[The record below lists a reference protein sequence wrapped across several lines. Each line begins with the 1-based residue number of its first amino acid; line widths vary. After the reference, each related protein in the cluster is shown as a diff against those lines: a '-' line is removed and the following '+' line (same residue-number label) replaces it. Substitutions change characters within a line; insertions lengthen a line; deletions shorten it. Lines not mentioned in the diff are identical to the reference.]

1 VEPTVITRD
10 AGTSNLGDGPP
21 FLLVSTSIGGHAMER
36 VEIGTGATAFLRIG
50 GRDVDHGVIRSLAVA
65 FAQAAVVIG

>member
-1 VEPTVITRD
+1 
-10 AGTSNLGDGPP
+10 
-21 FLLVSTSIGGHAMER
+21 MER